1 MGIKSASRHPGLAS
15 RMAADGDFAEIN
27 ARKFAIG
34 GHFCR
39 QEQTSYLMFLE
50 NGAGRRLKAYRRRL
64 IGPAW

>member
-15 RMAADGDFAEIN
+15 RPPPDGDFAEIN

-34 GHFCR
+34 GHFCH

-50 NGAGRRLKAYRRRL
+50 NGAGRRLKADRGRP